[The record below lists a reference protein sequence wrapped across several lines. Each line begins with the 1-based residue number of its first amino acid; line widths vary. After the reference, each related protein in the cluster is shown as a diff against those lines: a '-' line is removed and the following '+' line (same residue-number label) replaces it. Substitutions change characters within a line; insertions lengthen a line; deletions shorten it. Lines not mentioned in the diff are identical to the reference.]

1 MILKCLVDKCFS
13 YVSLVR
19 EKKSSF
25 GSSQNKMGRKLILVV
40 CTVRTA
46 SAAAAA
52 SGEAMLPTSYL
63 FIWETLTVVCRF
75 VGPKLLVPQMTANIR
90 TLNDT
95 ACVFVEP
102 ACQAKLSVISR
113 YLHQNV
119 KFRATKF
126 THRSCTS
133 RQ

>member
-1 MILKCLVDKCFS
+1 M
-13 YVSLVR
+13 YVYALLITCVLNDLISV
-19 EKKSSF
+19 KN
-25 GSSQNKMGRKLILVV
+25 QRKLKKIMFE
-40 CTVRTA
+40 VRTC
-46 SAAAAA
+46 
-52 SGEAMLPTSYL
+52 E
-63 FIWETLTVVCRF
+63 V
-75 VGPKLLVPQMTANIR
+75 
-90 TLNDT
+90 NDT

-102 ACQAKLSVISR
+102 ACQTISR